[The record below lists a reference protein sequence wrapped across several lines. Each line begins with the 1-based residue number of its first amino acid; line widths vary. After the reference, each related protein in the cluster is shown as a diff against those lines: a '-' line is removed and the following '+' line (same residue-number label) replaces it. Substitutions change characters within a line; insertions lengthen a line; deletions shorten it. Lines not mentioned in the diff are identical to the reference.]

1 MKKLYTTLIAITI
14 LTVTAYGM
22 YGVLTGSSTNGMS
35 KTCYYSVGGSTETL
49 TISSS
54 ENCPVS
60 HDF

>member
-1 MKKLYTTLIAITI
+1 MKKIYTALVVTLILAT
-14 LTVTAYGM
+14 TAYGM

-35 KTCYYSVGGSTETL
+35 KTCYYNVGGSTETL
-49 TISSS
+49 TVLSS